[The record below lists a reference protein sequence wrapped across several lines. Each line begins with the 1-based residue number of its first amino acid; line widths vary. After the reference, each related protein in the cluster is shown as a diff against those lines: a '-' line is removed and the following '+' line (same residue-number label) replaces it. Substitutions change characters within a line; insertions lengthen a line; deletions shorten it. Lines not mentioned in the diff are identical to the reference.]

1 MKKYKTEIGI
11 ILAGVLILGMCIGA
25 LIRQPEVDKLR
36 AEVAALNLIEVVI
49 EEQEV
54 AESVAEI
61 TTEETT
67 TDCAV
72 DYLTWDEYTATGY
85 CACSTCCGKWSETQ
99 GEVIKGAHGI
109 PLEEGKT
116 VACNYFPAGTKIEIQ
131 GYGIYTVAD
140 TGAMK
145 GKVIDFYFEN
155 HEDAE
160 KFGRQTV
167 YIREVK

>member
-1 MKKYKTEIGI
+1 MIEHLKKYKIEIAIIFAGI
-11 ILAGVLILGMCIGA
+11 LICGICIGA
-25 LIRQPEVDKLR
+25 VIRQPEVDRLR
-36 AEVAALNLIEVVI
+36 AEVVALNVIDVVI

-61 TTEETT
+61 TT
-67 TDCAV
+67 DCAA
-72 DYLTWDEYTATGY
+72 DYLTWDEYTATAY
-85 CACSTCCGKWSETQ
+85 CPCEKCCGKWAATQ

-116 VACNYFPAGTKIEIQ
+116 VACNYFPAGTQIEIL

-145 GKVIDFYFEN
+145 GKVVDFYFDN
-155 HEDAE
+155 HEDA
-160 KFGRQTV
+160 KQFGRQTV
-167 YIREVK
+167 YVREVK